1 MNDKQVLQIPH
12 IKCTAWE
19 LFQAY
24 SLLAMIRPTTAE
36 EVRQVLD
43 DYEKMIA
50 DQGGQQVEVV
60 TYDKMSRRERD
71 TVDYIVGELYSIS
84 QDDAVQIVVELGIN
98 EARKLGNIERK
109 ISLP

>member
-1 MNDKQVLQIPH
+1 
-12 IKCTAWE
+12 
-19 LFQAY
+19 
-24 SLLAMIRPTTAE
+24 MIRPTTAE

-50 DQGGQQVEVV
+50 DQGNQQVEVV

-84 QDDAVQIVVELGIN
+84 QEDAVQIVVERGIN
-98 EARKLGNIERK
+98 EARELGSRASIFSTSMQLLNIYQSHVLNQICKLEMY
-109 ISLP
+109 